1 MSFINPFEPGFYK
14 EKSILN
20 VKDIIE
26 WKRKN
31 NLYNFDTLPKVAVI
45 SMVSQLSF
53 PKRLI
58 NKKLKGLNGKHYIL
72 NKKVLFSYEFG
83 IGSPAIIALLE
94 ELTALGVTKFLYI
107 GYAGR
112 LNTTINEAA
121 CFIVNKAFSLCGTS
135 FFYNNESFI
144 SYSNNLSDKVKS
156 ELNLF
161 EEIILSTD
169 APYRE
174 TLSVLEFYK
183 RKKATL
189 IDMETAS
196 ILAFF
201 KQNNAEVACVLIASD
216 LIESFWTPPKNIK
229 LLRKRAKNIVNQ
241 FIAIL

>member
-1 MSFINPFEPGFYK
+1 MSFINSFEPGFYK

-20 VKDIIE
+20 VNEIVD

-31 NLYNFDTLPKVAVI
+31 NLYNFDTLPKVAII
-45 SMVSQLSF
+45 STVNQLSL

-72 NKKVLFSYEFG
+72 NKQVLFSYDFG
-83 IGSPAIIALLE
+83 IGSPAIITLLE

-112 LNTTINEAA
+112 LNNTINEADS
-121 CFIVNKAFSLCGTS
+121 FIVNKAFSLCGTS
-135 FFYNNESFI
+135 FFYDNESFI
-144 SYSNNLSDKVKS
+144 SYANSLSDKVKS
-156 ELNLF
+156 ELNLT
-161 EEIILSTD
+161 EKIVLSTD

-174 TLSVLEFYK
+174 TQSVLDFYK

-196 ILAFF
+196 VLAFF
-201 KQNNAEVACVLIASD
+201 KQNNTEVACVLIASD
-216 LIESFWTPPKNIK
+216 LIETIWIPPNNSK
-229 LLRKRAKNIVNQ
+229 LLRKRAKIIVNQ
-241 FIAIL
+241 FIASL

>member
-1 MSFINPFEPGFYK
+1 
-14 EKSILN
+14 
-20 VKDIIE
+20 
-26 WKRKN
+26 
-31 NLYNFDTLPKVAVI
+31 
-45 SMVSQLSF
+45 
-53 PKRLI
+53 
-58 NKKLKGLNGKHYIL
+58 
-72 NKKVLFSYEFG
+72 
-83 IGSPAIIALLE
+83 
-94 ELTALGVTKFLYI
+94 VTKFLYI

-229 LLRKRAKNIVNQ
+229 LLHKRAKNIVNQ